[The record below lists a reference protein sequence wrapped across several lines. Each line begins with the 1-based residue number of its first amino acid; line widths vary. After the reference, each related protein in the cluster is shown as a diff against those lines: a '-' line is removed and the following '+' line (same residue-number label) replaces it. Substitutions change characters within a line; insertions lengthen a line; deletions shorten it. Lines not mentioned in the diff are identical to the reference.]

1 MASSP
6 PSGDQVASSPL
17 FKGFLRKAESYL
29 KQPLRI
35 KQLLNDAYQKA
46 SAKKDVGHIAHE
58 AWESLQTLF
67 RLVKSA
73 ASGEYTGMPAP
84 TVLAAVAVLIY
95 FLSPIDLVPDF
106 IPVVGLLDDVAL
118 MAWFTST
125 LKTEMDKFA
134 EWEKSRPHVIQ
145 VPSEGFVPA
154 SESAKKG
161 PVARHPLSTNTESA
175 LEKAEHSVTSGSFA
189 EAPESAKHAGTTDQP
204 GGSEPASG
212 ADATDAAASDAA
224 SPSAAAK
231 HHPEVGDT
239 PNPNVAAASTTGSRE
254 PKDGSL
260 RSGGDTGGN
269 VR

>member
-1 MASSP
+1 MATSTP
-6 PSGDQVASSPL
+6 DGERIASSPL
-17 FKGFLRKAESYL
+17 FKGFLSKAESYL

-67 RLVKSA
+67 RLVKYA
-73 ASGEYTGMPAP
+73 ASGEYTGIPTP
-84 TVLAAVAVLIY
+84 TVMAAVAVLIY

-134 EWEKSRPHVIQ
+134 DWEKSRPHPIA
-145 VPSEGFVPA
+145 VPSERFEAAP
-154 SESAKKG
+154 ESAKKG
-161 PVARHPLSTNTESA
+161 PVTRRLGAITESPV
-175 LEKAEHSVTSGSFA
+175 EKAEHSVTSGSFVESA
-189 EAPESAKHAGTTDQP
+189 ESAKRAGAADLP
-204 GGSEPASG
+204 GGPNPDPANS
-212 ADATDAAASDAA
+212 AASDAD
-224 SPSAAAK
+224 SPAAHAK
-231 HHPEVGDT
+231 HHPEVGNQ
-239 PNPNVAAASTTGSRE
+239 PNPNVAAASTAGSRD
-254 PKDGSL
+254 PKDSTL
-260 RSGGDTGGN
+260 RGGDTGGN

>member
-1 MASSP
+1 MATSTP
-6 PSGDQVASSPL
+6 DGERIASSPL

-67 RLVKSA
+67 RLVRYA
-73 ASGEYTGMPAP
+73 ASGEYTGIPTP
-84 TVLAAVAVLIY
+84 TVMAAVAVLIY

-134 EWEKSRPHVIQ
+134 EWEKSRPHPIT
-145 VPSEGFVPA
+145 VPSEHFEEAP
-154 SESAKKG
+154 ESAKRAG
-161 PVARHPLSTNTESA
+161 VTRRLTPSTTTNSP
-175 LEKAEHSVTSGSFA
+175 LEKAEHSVTSGSFV
-189 EAPESAKHAGTTDQP
+189 ESDESAKRAGRADLP
-204 GGSEPASG
+204 GGSSPDPANQAP
-212 ADATDAAASDAA
+212 ADAGSPAAD
-224 SPSAAAK
+224 AK
-231 HHPEVGDT
+231 HHPEVGNT
-239 PNPNVAAASTTGSRE
+239 PNPNVAAASTSGSRD
-254 PKDGSL
+254 PRLSDG
-260 RSGGDTGGN
+260 RGGDTGGN